1 MTLPRFTLWFVQ
13 LLMMWVCVSGP
24 TVDALGFTHSRCVE
38 NKYQPKEGH
47 QEQVGSVDH
56 EKSLFGILAHPGHPA
71 PLHSEH
77 LDPTPHPG
85 LPASLIL
92 EHGLV
97 LVEEITKNRVTIA
110 LSPKGMSQHL
120 AFQIPARFTSNSES
134 TKKEISDSSSRKTA
148 ISQCNVSSFFF
159 FFYFCAFPCFVF
171 SGTFL
176 ASSSCQNKSKMPW
189 TSVDHS
195 VELGSKSISL
205 VHLCSSNNE
214 GAALVRIQISLSVEC
229 CFFFYFKRNQN

>member
-1 MTLPRFTLWFVQ
+1 MTLPRFTLWFVR

-24 TVDALGFTHSRCVE
+24 TVEALGFMHSRCVE

-56 EKSLFGILAHPGHPA
+56 EKSLFGILTHPGHPA

-85 LPASLIL
+85 LPASPIL

-97 LVEEITKNRVTIA
+97 LVEQITKNRVTIA

-134 TKKEISDSSSRKTA
+134 TKKEILDSSSRKTA

-159 FFYFCAFPCFVF
+159 FFSIFVPFLVLF
-171 SGTFL
+171 SVG
-176 ASSSCQNKSKMPW
+176 
-189 TSVDHS
+189 
-195 VELGSKSISL
+195 
-205 VHLCSSNNE
+205 
-214 GAALVRIQISLSVEC
+214 LS
-229 CFFFYFKRNQN
+229 

>member
-1 MTLPRFTLWFVQ
+1 M
-13 LLMMWVCVSGP
+13 
-24 TVDALGFTHSRCVE
+24 HSRCVE

-56 EKSLFGILAHPGHPA
+56 EKSLFGILTHPGHPA

-85 LPASLIL
+85 LPASPIL

-97 LVEEITKNRVTIA
+97 LVEQITKNRVTIA

-134 TKKEISDSSSRKTA
+134 TKKEILDSSSRKTA

-159 FFYFCAFPCFVF
+159 FFLFLCLSLFCFQWD
-171 SGTFL
+171 FL
-176 ASSSCQNKSKMPW
+176 
-189 TSVDHS
+189 
-195 VELGSKSISL
+195 SIIFL
-205 VHLCSSNNE
+205 PKQKQDAMDFCRPFCRV
-214 GAALVRIQISLSVEC
+214 G
-229 CFFFYFKRNQN
+229 K